1 MSKLHARYLSVV
13 SILNVKANKLDPYRA
28 YLLHVS
34 MGTLNLNQIH
44 SSNAEY

>member
-13 SILNVKANKLDPYRA
+13 SILNVKANKLEPI